1 MSHKNLILTRL
12 TVILLLAFASS
23 ACTGAN
29 KPSSTGKNIPVR
41 SYPLR
46 GIIAALPEAPGK
58 SLMIR
63 HEAIHDFV
71 DSFGEQVGMNSMTMP
86 FERLPGVDLS
96 GLKPGDKVALVWVVD
111 WGKNDARITRIEK
124 LPADTPLVFGKAIPE
139 VAPPANK

>member
-1 MSHKNLILTRL
+1 MLATLRPVNRLPLVFILALAVLGCSHARKSEVPKNLSPRT
-12 TVILLLAFASS
+12 
-23 ACTGAN
+23 
-29 KPSSTGKNIPVR
+29 
-41 SYPLR
+41 YPLR

-86 FERLPGVDLS
+86 FERQPGVDLS

-124 LPADTPLVFGKAIPE
+124 LPADTPLVFGKANPK
-139 VAPPANK
+139 VAPPATK

>member
-1 MSHKNLILTRL
+1 MLATIRPVNRLPLVFILALAVFGCSHARKSEAPKNLSPRT
-12 TVILLLAFASS
+12 
-23 ACTGAN
+23 
-29 KPSSTGKNIPVR
+29 
-41 SYPLR
+41 YPLR

-124 LPADTPLVFGKAIPE
+124 LPADTPLVFGKAISKS
-139 VAPPANK
+139 APPTTR